1 MKPRIQWIAALAMA
15 ASATVAFGCCYTTTR
30 VQPVREMIVEQP
42 SSSLDWG
49 APFRAVGNVVSAP
62 FVALGNAFSPSD
74 RYIEP
79 VGERLSYPMTTYRR
93 TWTSRS
99 VLMPV
104 GERFTTVKIIR
115 HKTLQPVGERFVT
128 VRHHH
133 KVMLRP
139 VGERFTTVKIIRHKT
154 VLEPVGEKI
163 TTIKYIKMVPVLEP
177 VGERTI
183 IRTTRVYSQPYW
195 CY

>member
-1 MKPRIQWIAALAMA
+1 MA

-79 VGERLSYPMTTYRR
+79 VGERLSYPVTTYRR
-93 TWTSRS
+93 TWMSRS
-99 VLMPV
+99 
-104 GERFTTVKIIR
+104 E
-115 HKTLQPVGERFVT
+115 
-128 VRHHH
+128 
-133 KVMLRP
+133 LRP

-163 TTIKYIKMVPVLEP
+163 TTIKYIKMAPVLEP